1 MTLSPKPFINADI
14 LSPQIQS
21 QIVKF
26 VSYAQPK
33 TKKKKPHTHTLTH
46 TFKKKII
53 MTRPSPSVLPLTQ
66 KLSLSPL
73 LIRVVR
79 VAACSYESRH
89 PPHD

>member
-33 TKKKKPHTHTLTH
+33 TKKKPHTHTHTH
-46 TFKKKII
+46 ILKKII

>member
-33 TKKKKPHTHTLTH
+33 TKKTTHTLTH
-46 TFKKKII
+46 TKAFKKKI

>member
-33 TKKKKPHTHTLTH
+33 TKKKTTHTHSHTH
-46 TFKKKII
+46 LKKKII